1 MCTVCPSGTSDKNVM
16 TGESGQNFHTNISL
30 LPASDGADRLAERAD
45 RDRRSFPSPPR
56 SFYCEVFCSML
67 VYVSSSSHKIRP
79 AQCTEKRK
87 VTLGL
92 VAFIYHIISFSYRLF
107 SEHDITLRDERKLP
121 SEAPSGLKGD
131 NKLRKRFWKFF
142 WFVLDDEERS
152 APRYRH
158 ICFHRNLF
166 FFCLQKNFFGKYLM
180 IARSAVVKKMEWGGE
195 SG

>member
-16 TGESGQNFHTNISL
+16 TGESGQNFHTNLSL

-107 SEHDITLRDERKLP
+107 SEHDITLRHERKLP

-152 APRYRH
+152 APLRKKKTPVPTH
-158 ICFHRNLF
+158 LF
-166 FFCLQKNFFGKYLM
+166 SPQPILFFCLQKTFLENT
-180 IARSAVVKKMEWGGE
+180 
-195 SG
+195 